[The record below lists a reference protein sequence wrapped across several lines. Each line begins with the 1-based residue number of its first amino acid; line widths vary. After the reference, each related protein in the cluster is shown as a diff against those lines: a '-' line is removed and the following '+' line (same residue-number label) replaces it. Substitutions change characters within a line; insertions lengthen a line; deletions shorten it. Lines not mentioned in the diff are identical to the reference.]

1 MDFIKQISQYL
12 TDKVVLNAP
21 ITSPVLKSDPSS
33 VAIRET
39 PSSVSSRYL
48 NTGKSVDF
56 QFQILVKDPGIIKAR
71 DTINGITKALDGI
84 LSGTVSSGDD
94 SFSMTKCECYSF
106 PSWVETNER
115 NEHIFTALFTAEL
128 EQGGK

>member
-1 MDFIKQISQYL
+1 MDFIKQISRYL
-12 TDKVVLNAP
+12 TDNVGLNAP
-21 ITSPVLKSDPSS
+21 INSPILKSDPSS

-39 PSSVSSRYL
+39 PSSVSNRYL

-71 DTINGITKALDGI
+71 DTINGITKVLDG
-84 LSGTVSSGDD
+84 LSPGTVSSGDG
-94 SFSMTKCECYSF
+94 SFSMTKCECYSL